1 MVNILVIIF
10 FVMLV
15 LVLDA
20 SFILFIIPRIIF
32 RIDKILRGELFLNI
46 FEFFI
51 SAFALLLF
59 TAFLLILISGAL

>member
-1 MVNILVIIF
+1 MVSVFVIIF

-20 SFILFIIPRIIF
+20 SFILFVIPRIMF
-32 RIDKILRGELFLNI
+32 RIDKIIRGELFLNI

-51 SAFALLLF
+51 SVFALLLF
-59 TAFLLILISGAL
+59 TAFLLVLISSAL